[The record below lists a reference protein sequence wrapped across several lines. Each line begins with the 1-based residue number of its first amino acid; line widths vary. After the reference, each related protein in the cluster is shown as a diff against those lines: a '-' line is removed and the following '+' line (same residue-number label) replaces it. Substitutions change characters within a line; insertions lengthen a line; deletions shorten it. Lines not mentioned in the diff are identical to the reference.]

1 MKLLRIVPV
10 LPLALLLAASPLAS
24 ADAPKAGSG
33 AGSAAPAPSGGT
45 VSDADVKKWLAFWDK
60 LVDTFVSNKGNCPKM
75 GTDINALIDANKDLI
90 AMANKAR
97 ADGKQLPPDAVQHM
111 TDAFKKAAGAM
122 AGCMSDPNVKAAVQ
136 KLPGR
141 SGGAQH

>member
-1 MKLLRIVPV
+1 MKLSRILVPLV
-10 LPLALLLAASPLAS
+10 LALS
-24 ADAPKAGSG
+24 AGVSFADGGGSV
-33 AGSAAPAPSGGT
+33 P
-45 VSDADVKKWLAFWDK
+45 DADVKRWLAFVDK
-60 LVDTFVSNKGNCPKM
+60 FVDTVVSDKDACPKM
-75 GTDINALIDANKDLI
+75 GTDLNALIDANKDLI

>member
-1 MKLLRIVPV
+1 MKLLRIIVPV
-10 LPLALLLAASPLAS
+10 VLVL
-24 ADAPKAGSG
+24 
-33 AGSAAPAPSGGT
+33 SAA
-45 VSDADVKKWLAFWDK
+45 VSLADPVPDADVKRWLAFVDK
-60 LVDTFVSNKGNCPKM
+60 FVDTVVADKDACPKM
-75 GTDINALIDANKDLI
+75 GTDLNALIDANKDLI
-90 AMANKAR
+90 ALANKAR

-122 AGCMSDPNVKAAVQ
+122 MGCMSDPNVKAAVQ